1 MQKNCIKNFI
11 YSYNKI
17 GDTMRKEIM
26 ERVIKAAN
34 LLIIE
39 NSTIREI
46 AKKMGYS
53 KSTIHI
59 DLSVRLKELNSEL
72 YHEIKKIFKINQE
85 EKHLRGG
92 LSTKLKY
99 YK

>member
-1 MQKNCIKNFI
+1 MQKICIN
-11 YSYNKI
+11 NKLKTYTI
-17 GDTMRKEIM
+17 NGDTMRKDISN
-26 ERVIKAAN
+26 RVIEAAN
-34 LLIIE
+34 LLIADQ
-39 NSTIREI
+39 STIRSI

-59 DLSVRLKELNSEL
+59 DLSIRLKELNSEL
-72 YHEIKKIFKINQE
+72 YDKIKSIFRINQE

-99 YK
+99 LK

>member
-1 MQKNCIKNFI
+1 MQNICINNIFKT
-11 YSYNKI
+11 YNI
-17 GDTMRKEIM
+17 NGDRMRKDISS
-26 ERVIKAAN
+26 RVLEAAN
-34 LLIIE
+34 LLIADK
-39 NSTIREI
+39 STIRNI

-72 YHEIKKIFKINQE
+72 YEKIKHIFKINQE

-92 LSTKLKY
+92 MSTKLKY
-99 YK
+99 LK